1 MMDYTKATKN
11 QLWTIL
17 KSDSDCSLPLL
28 EGAFTEALQRGLLKQ
43 FIISVMKKKRLHLDK
58 PKHLLGMSHEDF
70 IQLGYEAGFIALKKF
85 KPGKAAF
92 LSFMYLCVSQAY
104 DQQFQRIETGKRKGE
119 EVSYNKTIS
128 DENTM
133 EYYYLVDHQTNVE
146 KTVINKIRLEE
157 KINLLNPT
165 QRETFLMYFSGYSY
179 SEIAEKTNVKK
190 TAIRERMRAAF
201 IKMTG
206 HSVNLLKLGIF
217 ERTSFKKQGA

>member
-1 MMDYTKATKN
+1 MDYSLATKN

-17 KSDSDCSLPLL
+17 KSDVECPLPLL
-28 EGAFTEALQRGLLKQ
+28 EGAFTEALQRGMMKQ
-43 FIISVMKKKRLHLDK
+43 FILSIMKKKGLHLDK
-58 PKHLLGMSHEDF
+58 PKHLLGMSHDDF
-70 IQLGYEAGFIALKKF
+70 IQLGYEAAYQALKKF
-85 KPGKAAF
+85 KPGKAAY
-92 LSFMYLCVSQAY
+92 LSFVYLCVTQAY
-104 DQQFQRIETGKRKGE
+104 DQQFNRLETGKRKGE

-146 KTVINKIRLEE
+146 KQVITKIRLEE
-157 KINLLNPT
+157 KLNLLNPT
-165 QRETFLMYFSGYSY
+165 QRETMLLYFAGYSY
-179 SEIAEKTNVKK
+179 SEIAKKTNVKK
-190 TAIRERMRAAF
+190 TAIRERMRASF